1 MKQIVKSAN
10 ITADDMALI
19 NKYTRREMKADEI
32 FTFTVILCDNEID
45 RDGESFTPDSLKK
58 LSELF
63 LGKTGI
69 FDHNPKIKN
78 QTARIFKTCVEA
90 TGETTSFGTPK
101 LALKAKAYMARSERF
116 KDLILEIDAGIIKE
130 VSVGC
135 RVLKKICSICG
146 AEYDG
151 CCGHEIGE
159 TYNNKI
165 CYAMLTEP
173 IDAYEWSFVAVPA
186 QVGAGI
192 VKGFA
197 NNSQLEKQAQI
208 GRRHMQK
215 LRAQVIKLS
224 FLNEFMVNNDAFAK
238 MVSKMNIDELELF
251 KDEFSKKINSKT
263 LKPQL
268 FNSNEIIKTNNQF
281 VI

>member
-1 MKQIVKSAN
+1 
-10 ITADDMALI
+10 
-19 NKYTRREMKADEI
+19 
-32 FTFTVILCDNEID
+32 
-45 RDGESFTPDSLKK
+45 
-58 LSELF
+58 
-63 LGKTGI
+63 
-69 FDHNPKIKN
+69 
-78 QTARIFKTCVEA
+78 
-90 TGETTSFGTPK
+90 
-101 LALKAKAYMARSERF
+101 
-116 KDLILEIDAGIIKE
+116 
-130 VSVGC
+130 
-135 RVLKKICSICG
+135 
-146 AEYDG
+146 
-151 CCGHEIGE
+151 
-159 TYNNKI
+159 
-165 CYAMLTEP
+165 MLTEP

>member
-10 ITADDMALI
+10 ITADDMDLI
-19 NKYTRREMKADEI
+19 NKYTRREMKPDEI
-32 FTFTVILCDNEID
+32 FVFTVILCDNEID
-45 RDGESFTPDSLKK
+45 RDGESFTPESLKK

-90 TGETTSFGTPK
+90 TGETTSFGKPK
-101 LALKAKAYMARSERF
+101 LVLKAKAYMARSERF

-159 TYNNKI
+159 TYHNKI

-186 QVGAGI
+186 QIGAGI
-192 VKGFA
+192 VKGFT

>member
-10 ITADDMALI
+10 ITADDMDLI
-19 NKYTRREMKADEI
+19 NKHTRREMKPDEI
-32 FTFTVILCDNEID
+32 FIFTVILCDNEID
-45 RDGESFTPDSLKK
+45 RDGESFTPESLKK

-90 TGETTSFGTPK
+90 TGETTSFGKPK
-101 LALKAKAYMARSERF
+101 LVLKAKAYMARSERF

-159 TYNNKI
+159 TYHNKI

>member
-1 MKQIVKSAN
+1 MKQIVKS
-10 ITADDMALI
+10 IQTTSDDMALI
-19 NKYTRREMKADEI
+19 NKYTRREMKPDEVFI
-32 FTFTVILCDNEID
+32 FTVILCDNEID
-45 RDGESFTPDSLKK
+45 RDGESFTQDSLEK

-78 QTARIFKTCVEA
+78 QTARIFKTCVES
-90 TGETTSFGTPK
+90 TGETTSFGEPK
-101 LALKAKAYMARSERF
+101 LVLKAKAYMVRSQRC

-159 TYNNKI
+159 IYQNKT
-165 CYAMLTEP
+165 CYAMLIDP
-173 IDAYEWSFVAVPA
+173 VDAYEWSFVAVPA

-192 VKGFA
+192 VKGFRS
-197 NNSQLEKQAQI
+197 NKQLEKQAQI
-208 GRRHMQK
+208 GRRHLEK
-215 LRAQVIKLS
+215 LRAEVIKLS
-224 FLNEFMVNNDAFAK
+224 FLSEFMVNNDTFAK
-238 MVSKMNIDELELF
+238 MVSKMDIDELELF

-268 FNSNEIIKTNNQF
+268 FNSNEIIQTNNQF

>member
-10 ITADDMALI
+10 ITADDMDLI
-19 NKYTRREMKADEI
+19 NKYTRREMKSDEI
-32 FTFTVILCDNEID
+32 FVFTVILCDNEID
-45 RDGESFTPDSLKK
+45 RDGESFTPESLKK

-90 TGETTSFGTPK
+90 TGETTSFGKPK
-101 LALKAKAYMARSERF
+101 LVLKAKAYMARSERF

-159 TYNNKI
+159 TYHNKI